1 MILLRAAHCW
11 QKQSMSWID
20 EFITYLGSERGL
32 SPHTL
37 KAYKHDLIACKAFG
51 EKNHLAWPP
60 NISYVERFL
69 EAQSGKQ
76 SSSIVRAL
84 VAIKVFLRFLYREKY
99 IEENISSLLDTPKM
113 RQLIPTILSHA
124 EIERLLS
131 APSNAT
137 EVGVRDRAILELLY
151 GTGIRVSELCSLSLY
166 DLGDDYIRV
175 MGKGSKER
183 LVPVTKTALQAVD
196 EYLVRM
202 RDRFEDKKHL
212 FLTSAGRPLDRISVW
227 KMVKSYA
234 KKIGIE
240 KSISP
245 HTFRHT
251 YASHLLDSGADVR
264 IIQELLGH
272 AHISSTNRYTHVST
286 EQLRERFKA
295 YHPRW

>member
-1 MILLRAAHCW
+1 
-11 QKQSMSWID
+11 MSRID

-37 KAYKHDLIACKAFG
+37 KAYKQDLFACKTFG
-51 EKNHLAWPP
+51 EKSGLAWPP
-60 NISYVERFL
+60 NIAYVERFL
-69 EAQSGKQ
+69 EAQSGKR
-76 SSSIVRAL
+76 SSSIVRVL

-99 IEENISSLLDTPKM
+99 IEENISALLDTPKM

-131 APSNAT
+131 VPSN
-137 EVGVRDRAILELLY
+137 VRDRAILELLY
-151 GTGIRVSELCSLSLY
+151 ATGIRVSELCSLSIY

-183 LVPVTKTALQAVD
+183 LVPVTKPALQAVD

-202 RDRFEDKKHL
+202 RDRFEDRKHL
-212 FLTSAGRPLDRISVW
+212 FLTTAGKPLDRISVW
-227 KMVKSYA
+227 KMVRSYA
-234 KKIGIE
+234 KKVGIE

-286 EQLRERFKA
+286 EQLRERFKSH
-295 YHPRW
+295 HPRW